1 MRQSKSVYLA
11 LVRPLLGLVIAPALM
26 APPLMAANKTDW
38 GNLKQLTPGQELKVV
53 QTDGKSYEGKFQ
65 SVSDGAL
72 VIHSGSGEQ
81 TFTPEGVKR
90 VSIKRRTHRGRNALI
105 GGAIGAGAGLGI
117 GVAIDRCQPSDFIC
131 SGNRGKAIATPLFG
145 LIGAG
150 IGALVSKGG
159 WQEIYHSP

>member
-11 LVRPLLGLVIAPALM
+11 LVRPLLGLIIAPALM
-26 APPLMAANKTDW
+26 APALMAANKTDW
-38 GNLKQLTPGQELKVV
+38 GNLKQLTPEELKVV

-117 GVAIDRCQPSDFIC
+117 GVAIDRCQLGDIIG

-145 LIGAG
+145 LVGAG